1 VACLRTSLQTCLF
14 ATADVAQDICKLDMH
29 HLLRLHLLIEGP
41 YNPYQV
47 LLQGNFKAFRSEAI
61 NPANSKKLFVMIVDE
76 CHYGATLQQ
85 AHDTYVNDY
94 NWLDDDQMPQHGPK
108 KDKLASLPT
117 GQAELLQQR
126 NFLTLLVSA
135 TPYSMLTRNSRLPN
149 RLFVAHSLTQAQQLL
164 ADENGLKA
172 LDVLQQQDP
181 KGQWCLEARSPL
193 AAQAGVVSVSA
204 TSVAKLI
211 HHQVNYHHLYCASHD
226 FASISVLLFTVF
238 QQIAVLETQG
248 LIVMTMSQVVEEL
261 HVLDWGAC
269 NTQKVPYHRIE
280 DYVASMTKPK
290 ADQHGLVYDSQ
301 FDLKFDVARS
311 EANLSVTFI
320 LYIHGC

>member
-1 VACLRTSLQTCLF
+1 
-14 ATADVAQDICKLDMH
+14 M
-29 HLLRLHLLIEGP
+29 
-41 YNPYQV
+41 
-47 LLQGNFKAFRSEAI
+47 LLQEKFRAFRTEAI

-94 NWLDDDQMPQHGPK
+94 NWLDGDQMPQHGPK
-108 KDKLASLPT
+108 KDKLASLSP
-117 GQAELLQQR
+117 GHAKLMQQQ

-149 RLFVAHSLTQAQQLL
+149 RLFVAHALTHTQQLL
-164 ADENGLKA
+164 ADENGLQA

-181 KGQWCLEARSPL
+181 KGQWCLEARSSL
-193 AAQAGVVSVSA
+193 AAEEGVVSISA
-204 TSVAKLI
+204 ISVAKLI
-211 HHQVNYHHLYCASHD
+211 NHQVDYHHLYCASHEI
-226 FASISVLLFTVF
+226 ASISILLFTVF
-238 QQIAVLETQG
+238 QQTAFPKTLG
-248 LIVMTMSQVVEEL
+248 LIVVAMSQVVQEL

-280 DYVASMTKPK
+280 DYVVSMTKPK

-311 EANLSVTFI
+311 AANRSVTVYFAYCI
-320 LYIHGC
+320 YMGTEPLSLTHCELWLQSCLDRGMPSVAHRCQRELLVSGLMLGT

>member
-1 VACLRTSLQTCLF
+1 MLF
-14 ATADVAQDICKLDMH
+14 
-29 HLLRLHLLIEGP
+29 
-41 YNPYQV
+41 
-47 LLQGNFKAFRSEAI
+47 QGNFKAFRAEAI

-108 KDKLASLPT
+108 KDKLASLPV
-117 GQAELLQQR
+117 GQAKLLEQP

-149 RLFVAHSLTQAQQLL
+149 RLFVAHALTQTQQSL

-181 KGQWCLEARSPL
+181 KGQWCLEARSSL
-193 AAQAGVVSVSA
+193 AAQAGVVNVSA

-211 HHQVNYHHLYCASHD
+211 NNQVAYHNHNCVSH
-226 FASISVLLFTVF
+226 SIVIMSMVQHVSPGCYSGNP
-238 QQIAVLETQG
+238 V
-248 LIVMTMSQVVEEL
+248 LIVVAMSQVIQEL

-269 NTQKVPYHRIE
+269 NIQKVPYHRIE
-280 DYVASMTKPK
+280 DYVVSMTKPK

-311 EANLSVTFI
+311 EANLSVTMSCI
-320 LYIHGC
+320 YIFYLAFKPDAS